1 MPHRVLALLL
11 AAWLAS
17 LGVSAPYATY
27 GATGLVVV
35 LITYFSIVVGE
46 LVPKRIGQ
54 SHPETLARL
63 VARPINWLA
72 IATKPFV
79 LLLSMSTRD
88 PQTLWAMR

>member
-1 MPHRVLALLL
+1 
-11 AAWLAS
+11 
-17 LGVSAPYATY
+17 
-27 GATGLVVV
+27 VVV

-46 LVPKRIGQ
+46 LVPKRMGQ

-79 LLLSMSTRD
+79 KPAVHLHRALLRC
-88 PQTLWAMR
+88 WA